1 MKTDIPQTNSPE
13 EEPFEVFGKL
23 SRLIHNFVFKPGALL
38 ILWGWVMFYS
48 YLTNYIFNKFLLSSH
63 IQSLLG
69 NLGIVLGAVALII
82 TIFYLLRQTKPVA
95 KNEIYLRYVW
105 ASLFVSLVLINL
117 IQFNVLHQINF
128 ELQHPIF
135 MVVIAFAIVVS
146 GGILHYPFLLAG
158 GIIFAILAYV
168 ASWLPLTD
176 QLLMEAIGWLVAFI
190 LPGHIRYL
198 RQKD

>member
-1 MKTDIPQTNSPE
+1 MESKQSNE
-13 EEPFEVFGKL
+13 EQPFEVFSGL
-23 SRLIHNFVFKPGALL
+23 SRHIQHFVFRPGALL

-82 TIFYLLRQTKPVA
+82 TIFYLLRQTRPVA

-105 ASLFVSLVLINL
+105 AAMFASLVLINL

-128 ELQHPIF
+128 ELQHPVF

-146 GGILHYPFLLAG
+146 GGILSYPFLLAG
-158 GIIFAILAYV
+158 GIIFATLAYV
-168 ASWLPLTD
+168 ASWLPLTN

-190 LPGHIRYL
+190 LPGHIRYYL
-198 RQKD
+198 HK

>member
-1 MKTDIPQTNSPE
+1 MESKQSNE
-13 EEPFEVFGKL
+13 EQPFEVFSGL
-23 SRLIHNFVFKPGALL
+23 SRHIQHFVFRPGALL

-82 TIFYLLRQTKPVA
+82 TIFYLLRQTRPVA

-105 ASLFVSLVLINL
+105 AAMFASLVLINL

-128 ELQHPIF
+128 ELQHPVF

-146 GGILHYPFLLAG
+146 GGILSYPFLLAG
-158 GIIFAILAYV
+158 GIIFATLAYM
-168 ASWLPLTD
+168 ASWLPLTN

-190 LPGHIRYL
+190 LPGHIRYYL
-198 RQKD
+198 HK

>member
-1 MKTDIPQTNSPE
+1 MESKQSNE
-13 EEPFEVFGKL
+13 EQPFEVFSGL
-23 SRLIHNFVFKPGALL
+23 SRHIQHFVFRPGALL

-82 TIFYLLRQTKPVA
+82 TIFYLLRQTRPVA

-105 ASLFVSLVLINL
+105 AAMFASLALINL

-128 ELQHPIF
+128 ELQHPVF

-146 GGILHYPFLLAG
+146 GGILSYPFLLAG
-158 GIIFAILAYV
+158 GIIFATLAYV
-168 ASWLPLTD
+168 ASWLPLTN

-190 LPGHIRYL
+190 LPGHIRYYL
-198 RQKD
+198 HK

>member
-1 MKTDIPQTNSPE
+1 MESKQSNE
-13 EEPFEVFGKL
+13 EQPFEVFSGL
-23 SRLIHNFVFKPGALL
+23 SRHIQHFVFRPGALL

-82 TIFYLLRQTKPVA
+82 TIFYLLRQTRPVA

-105 ASLFVSLVLINL
+105 AAMFASLALINL

-128 ELQHPIF
+128 ELQHPVF

-146 GGILHYPFLLAG
+146 GGILSYPFLLAG
-158 GIIFAILAYV
+158 GIIFATLAYM
-168 ASWLPLTD
+168 ASWLPLTN

-190 LPGHIRYL
+190 LPGHIRYYL
-198 RQKD
+198 HK

>member
-1 MKTDIPQTNSPE
+1 MESKQSNE
-13 EEPFEVFGKL
+13 EQPFEVFSGL
-23 SRLIHNFVFKPGALL
+23 SRHIQHFVFRPGALL

-48 YLTNYIFNKFLLSSH
+48 YLTNYIFNKFLLSSL

-82 TIFYLLRQTKPVA
+82 TIFYLLRQTRPVA

-105 ASLFVSLVLINL
+105 AAMFASLVLINL

-128 ELQHPIF
+128 ELQHPVF

-146 GGILHYPFLLAG
+146 GGILSYPFLLAG
-158 GIIFAILAYV
+158 GIIFATLAYV
-168 ASWLPLTD
+168 ASWLPLTN

-190 LPGHIRYL
+190 LPGHIRYYL
-198 RQKD
+198 HK

>member
-1 MKTDIPQTNSPE
+1 MESKQSNE
-13 EEPFEVFGKL
+13 EQPFEVFSGL
-23 SRLIHNFVFKPGALL
+23 SRHIQHFVFRPGALL

-48 YLTNYIFNKFLLSSH
+48 YLTNYIFNKFLLSSL

-82 TIFYLLRQTKPVA
+82 TIFYLLRQTRPVA

-105 ASLFVSLVLINL
+105 AAMFASLALINL

-128 ELQHPIF
+128 ELQHPVF

-146 GGILHYPFLLAG
+146 GGILSYPFLLAG
-158 GIIFAILAYV
+158 GIIFATLAYV
-168 ASWLPLTD
+168 ASWLPLTN

-190 LPGHIRYL
+190 LPGHIRYYL
-198 RQKD
+198 HK

>member
-1 MKTDIPQTNSPE
+1 MESKQPDE
-13 EEPFEVFGKL
+13 EQPFEVFSGL
-23 SRLIHNFVFKPGALL
+23 SHHIQHFVFRPGALL

-48 YLTNYIFNKFLLSSH
+48 YLTNYIFKKILLSSH
-63 IQSLLG
+63 VQSLLG

-82 TIFYLLRQTKPVA
+82 TVFYLLRQTRPVA
-95 KNEIYLRYVW
+95 KEEIYLRYVW
-105 ASLFVSLVLINL
+105 ASLFVGLVLINL

-135 MVVIAFAIVVS
+135 MVVIAFAIVIS
-146 GGILHYPFLLAG
+146 GGILHYPFLLVG

-190 LPGHIRYL
+190 LPGHIRYYL
-198 RQKD
+198 HK

>member
-1 MKTDIPQTNSPE
+1 MESKQPDE
-13 EEPFEVFGKL
+13 EQPFEVFSGL
-23 SRLIHNFVFKPGALL
+23 SRMIQHFVFRPGALL

-48 YLTNYIFNKFLLSSH
+48 YAMNYLTQKVLMASRT
-63 IQSLLG
+63 QSLLG
-69 NLGIVLGAVALII
+69 NLGIVFGAIAFII

-95 KNEIYLRYVW
+95 KSEIDLRYVW

-135 MVVIAFAIVVS
+135 MVVIAFAIVLS

-158 GIIFAILAYV
+158 GIIFAVLAYV
-168 ASWLPLTD
+168 ASLLSFTD

-190 LPGHIRYL
+190 LPGHIRYF
-198 RQKD
+198 RHKN

>member
-1 MKTDIPQTNSPE
+1 MESKQPTEEQT
-13 EEPFEVFGKL
+13 FEVFSGL
-23 SRLIHNFVFKPGALL
+23 SRHIEHFVFRPGALL

-48 YLTNYIFNKFLLSSH
+48 YATDYLSNKILVASRT
-63 IQSLLG
+63 QSLLG

-82 TIFYLLRQTKPVA
+82 TIFYLLRQVKPVA

-105 ASLFVSLVLINL
+105 ASMFVSLILINL

-135 MVVIAFAIVVS
+135 MVIIAFSIVIS
-146 GGILHYPFLLAG
+146 GGILHYPLLLTG
-158 GIIFAILAYV
+158 GIIFGILAYV
-168 ASWLPLTD
+168 ASFLSLTD

-190 LPGHIRYL
+190 LPGHIRYF
-198 RQKD
+198 RHKN

>member
-1 MKTDIPQTNSPE
+1 MA
-13 EEPFEVFGKL
+13 
-23 SRLIHNFVFKPGALL
+23 SRTQA
-38 ILWGWVMFYS
+38 
-48 YLTNYIFNKFLLSSH
+48 
-63 IQSLLG
+63 LLG
-69 NLGIVLGAVALII
+69 NLGILLGAVALII
-82 TIFYLLRQTKPVA
+82 TIFYLLRQTRPVA
-95 KNEIYLRYVW
+95 KVEIYLRYVW

-135 MVVIAFAIVVS
+135 MVVIAFAIVLS

-158 GIIFAILAYV
+158 GIIFGILAYV
-168 ASWLPLTD
+168 ASLLSLTD

-198 RQKD
+198 SHK